1 MTLFCFLLST
11 LFESESILDES
22 KNTSATEETGKST
35 AILFSNWNTLND
47 SPVSIG
53 SRLSSIFSISSI
65 TFFAS
70 TLISVFVFE
79 FKEILFSFS
88 FTITLEDSNESF
100 NNFCVISSTVIL
112 ANLTLSE
119 SISVTRI
126 SEDAL

>member
-1 MTLFCFLLST
+1 M
-11 LFESESILDES
+11 
-22 KNTSATEETGKST
+22 
-35 AILFSNWNTLND
+35 
-47 SPVSIG
+47 
-53 SRLSSIFSISSI
+53 
-65 TFFAS
+65 
-70 TLISVFVFE
+70 FVFE

-100 NNFCVISSTVIL
+100 DDFCVISSTGIL